1 MFAVRVAVVVVPLL
15 SVLSLQSDPAPAK
28 PADAEVAGLE
38 RAFLEKGIF
47 VDLRGG
53 FCSIRAEVDIR
64 DDLLEYLLV
73 NHHGAAHESLFATT
87 IVGRHLNAA
96 LLALGAAPGK
106 NARWLRKD
114 PAPTPEEV
122 RAGELPYVVEPPAGD
137 GFYLYAA
144 WRADGELY
152 LYRVEDLVRNLQ
164 SGRSML
170 RHRWVFLG
178 SRMVR
183 PRGDNPDPVFAA
195 DLEGNLVNIAFFEQ
209 GNTLATCAL
218 PECLL
223 QSIWLPNAWLLPP
236 RESAVELVFSREKLS
251 VLPPAIA
258 QRLPETV
265 VEDAKQNTKESEDE
279 ESSDR

>member
-1 MFAVRVAVVVVPLL
+1 MFAVRVAVVLAPLL
-15 SVLSLQSDPAPAK
+15 RALSPQSDLAPAK
-28 PADAEVAGLE
+28 PADADFAQLE
-38 RAFLEKGIF
+38 RGFLDQGIF

-87 IVGRHLNAA
+87 ILGSHLNTA

-122 RAGELPYVVEPPAGD
+122 RAGEPPYVVEPPAGD

-152 LYRVEDLVRNLQ
+152 MYRVEDLVRNLQ

-178 SRMVR
+178 SRMVL
-183 PRGDNPDPVFAA
+183 PRGEKPEPVFAA

-236 RESAVELVFSREKLS
+236 RESPIELVFSREKLS

-265 VEDAKQNTKESEDE
+265 VDDPKQDTRAPQDE
-279 ESSDR
+279 ESRDR